1 MLLLR
6 RTISALIT
14 LAVVLIVVFVA
25 LEALPGDACTA
36 FLERDAYGEALANCR
51 TELGLDRQLAGR
63 FSDWASGLLQGD
75 LGQSLARRR
84 PVLDVIAPRVRNT
97 FVLTG
102 TAALIAVPFAFA
114 LGVLTAVRRDSR
126 FDLVASSLTFVAMT
140 VPEFVVA
147 TVLVFV
153 FAITLQWLPAVSTVA
168 VDAPL
173 ARLLPSIVL
182 PAAVLSFVMVAHVMR
197 VVRTGMIDALASEFA
212 QAARLRGLSPARV
225 VLSHALPSVLP
236 PAFSVTAMSLA
247 SLFGG
252 VVIIE
257 RVFNYP
263 GLGTLTLQAIHD
275 RDLPV
280 VQGAV
285 LVFAAT
291 YIGLNFLADALT
303 VVVDPRS
310 RTARA

>member
-1 MLLLR
+1 MLLR
-6 RTISALIT
+6 RTISALLT
-14 LAVVLIVVFVA
+14 LAVVLVVVFAA

-51 TELGLDRQLAGR
+51 AGLGLDRPLVAR
-63 FSDWASGLLQGD
+63 FSDWAGGLVQGD
-75 LGQSLARRR
+75 LGHSLARRR
-84 PVLDVIAPRVRNT
+84 PVLDVIGPRVRNT

-102 TAALIAVPFAFA
+102 TAAVIAVPSALL
-114 LGVLTAVRRDSR
+114 LGVLTAVWRDSP
-126 FDLVASSLTFVAMT
+126 FDLVASSVTFVAMT

-182 PAAVLSFVMVAHVMR
+182 PVVVLSFVMIAHIMR

-212 QAARLRGLSPARV
+212 QAARLRGLSPARIV
-225 VLSHALPSVLP
+225 VSHALPSVLP
-236 PAFSVTAMSLA
+236 PALGVTAMSLA

-285 LVFAAT
+285 TVFTAT
-291 YIGLNFLADALT
+291 YIGLNLLADALAAIA
-303 VVVDPRS
+303 DPRT
-310 RTARA
+310 RTEPA